1 MSIGQDEVVDLVRER
16 HDIPILIF
24 EGDQADP
31 EGFSWEDAKTRIDGF
46 IEVLE
51 ARSN

>member
-1 MSIGQDEVVDLVRER
+1 MGEHELVQLVQDR
-16 HDIPILIF
+16 HDLPVLIF

-31 EGFSWEDAKTRIDGF
+31 EGFSWDDARTRIDGF

-51 ARSN
+51 GRKR